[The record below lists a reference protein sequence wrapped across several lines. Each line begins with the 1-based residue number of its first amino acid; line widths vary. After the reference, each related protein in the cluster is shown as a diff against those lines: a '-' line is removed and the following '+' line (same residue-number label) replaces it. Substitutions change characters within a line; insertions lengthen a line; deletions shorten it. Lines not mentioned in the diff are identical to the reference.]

1 MKTLYLRADTKEEL
15 VKDIIQLFPDYNGET
30 DYSDGT
36 NHLHYIGDI
45 AIQDAVIDEK
55 GKIIKQPIFSGKQ
68 HCDIL
73 LNQIFENEEE
83 KENFLS
89 QFKTIMPKPNTPKH
103 LFA

>member
-1 MKTLYLRADTKEEL
+1 MKTIYLRADTKKEL
-15 VKDIIQLFPDYNGET
+15 IEDIKQLFPNYNGET

-36 NHLHYIGDI
+36 NDLHYIGDLI
-45 AIQDAVIDEK
+45 IQDAVIDGK
-55 GKIIKQPIFSGKQ
+55 GKIIEQPIFSGKQ

-83 KENFLS
+83 KKIFLS
-89 QFKTIMPKPNTPKH
+89 QFKTLMMQPKTPKH